1 MWGLRGWPL
10 KQLEIHIIAYNQPTL
25 SPVPLYPGFCICSTS
40 NQLHV
45 SSKKLAYKWI
55 QIHLV
60 LRSLYFSCQIF
71 HFSHFQ
77 IVFSHSSMWKH
88 CFYSFILQSI
98 LNVLIWRFFLI
109 FKNDFLF
116 FGCKISL
123 LPSLLMLS
131 HIFLEC
137 RHVTVS
143 HILSSSWFHGQ
154 YTWVWGSTSKG

>member
-40 NQLHV
+40 NQLHI
-45 SSKKLAYKWI
+45 SLKKLTYKWI
-55 QIHLV
+55 QIYLV
-60 LRSLYFSCQIF
+60 LQSLYFPSQIF
-71 HFSHFQ
+71 QFSHFQ
-77 IVFSHSSMWKH
+77 IVFFHSPMQKTFCSL
-88 CFYSFILQSI
+88 ILQSI
-98 LNVLIWRFFLI
+98 LNILIWRFFLI
-109 FKNDFLF
+109 FKNDFLS
-116 FGCKISL
+116 FGCKISF

-143 HILSSSWFHGQ
+143 HNLSSSWFHGHC
-154 YTWVWGSTSKG
+154 SLESNF